1 VLALAEREGRT
12 LVAQLSLWPVLKNA
26 GIAFI
31 DHDDL
36 TLSSAL
42 AFYVTLAFAPMIAL
56 SLWIAASLGGDAQ
69 LELLRELE
77 LLGGTDVRIAAQI
90 VVDHAKENPGAG
102 TVAGI
107 VGVVV
112 LIVSASAV
120 FAQLQSSLNLLWK
133 VKAPASPF
141 FWLWLRHRLLSVGI
155 LAAGIFMLLITLL
168 ITAVLT
174 WLFGKADLTWQ
185 IINQVFALAVLTVI
199 FAGLFRYLPDTRIPI
214 RHALE
219 GGFITA
225 ALFALGKFLIGQ
237 YLAHSN
243 IGGAYGPA
251 GAFIVLLVWVYY
263 SSAVFFFGAEIV
275 GQVLPPREELTP
287 APYVVAESTDTATSR

>member
-1 VLALAEREGRT
+1 
-12 LVAQLSLWPVLKNA
+12 LKNA
-26 GIAFI
+26 SIAFL
-31 DHDDL
+31 DHDGL

-42 AFYVTLAFAPMIAL
+42 AFYVTLAFAPTIAL

-69 LELLRELE
+69 QSLLRELE
-77 LLGGTDVRIAAQI
+77 LLGGSDVRVAAQI
-90 VVDHAKENPGAG
+90 VVDHAKQNPGAG

-107 VGVVV
+107 VGILV
-112 LIVSASAV
+112 LVISASAV
-120 FAQLQSSLNLLWK
+120 FAQLQSSLNALWK
-133 VKAPASPF
+133 VKAPPSPF
-141 FWLWLRHRLLSVGI
+141 VWQWLRHRLLSVGM
-155 LAAGIFMLLITLL
+155 LAAAIFLLIVTLFVSAL
-168 ITAVLT
+168 LT
-174 WLFGKADLTWQ
+174 WLFGRTDLTWQ
-185 IINQVFALAVLTVI
+185 LINQVFALVVLTVI
-199 FAGLFRYLPDTRIPI
+199 FAGLFRYLPDTRIPV

-243 IGGAYGPA
+243 IGGSYGPA

-263 SSAVFFFGAEIV
+263 SAAVFFFGAEIV

-287 APYVVAESTDTATSR
+287 APYVAAASTGTATSP

>member
-1 VLALAEREGRT
+1 VKEN
-12 LVAQLSLWPVLKNA
+12 LVAQSSLWRTLKNA
-26 GIAFI
+26 GIAFF
-31 DHDDL
+31 DHDGL

-42 AFYVTLAFAPMIAL
+42 AFYVTLAFAPTIAL

-69 LELLRELE
+69 QELLRELE
-77 LLGGTDVRIAAQI
+77 LLGGSDVRIAAQI
-90 VVDHAKENPGAG
+90 VVDHAKQNPGAG

-107 VGVVV
+107 VGILV

-120 FAQLQSSLNLLWK
+120 FGQLQSSLNALWK
-133 VKAPASPF
+133 VKTPPSPF
-141 FWLWLRHRLLSVGI
+141 FWLWMRQRLLSVGV
-155 LAAGIFMLLITLL
+155 LGAAIFMMMVTLL
-168 ITAVLT
+168 VSAVLT

-185 IINQVFALAVLTVI
+185 LVNQVFALAVLTII
-199 FAGLFRYLPDTRIPI
+199 FAGLFRYLPDARIPV

-243 IGGAYGPA
+243 VGGSYGPA
-251 GAFIVLLVWVYY
+251 GAFIVLLVWLYY

-287 APYVVAESTDTATSR
+287 SPYAAAVSTDTATSP

>member
-1 VLALAEREGRT
+1 MAKP
-12 LVAQLSLWPVLKNA
+12 SLWTTLKNA
-26 GIAFI
+26 SIAFL
-31 DHDDL
+31 DHDGL

-69 LELLRELE
+69 QELLRELE
-77 LLGGTDVRIAAQI
+77 VLGGTDVRIAAQV
-90 VVDHAKENPGAG
+90 VVDHAKADPATG

-107 VGVVV
+107 IGIIV
-112 LIVSASAV
+112 LIISASAV
-120 FAQLQSSLNLLWK
+120 FAQLQSSLNLIWK
-133 VKAPASPF
+133 VKAPATPF
-141 FWLWLRHRLLSVGI
+141 FWLWLRHRLLSVGV

-174 WLFGKADLTWQ
+174 WLFGKGDITWQ
-185 IINQVFALAVLTVI
+185 LINQVFALAVLTVI

-237 YLAHSN
+237 YLAHTN
-243 IGGAYGPA
+243 VGGSYGPA

-275 GQVLPPREELTP
+275 GQLLPPREELTP
-287 APYVVAESTDTATSR
+287 APYVVAESTGTATSP

>member
-1 VLALAEREGRT
+1 M
-12 LVAQLSLWPVLKNA
+12 AQSSLWPTLKNA
-26 GIAFI
+26 GIAFF
-31 DHDDL
+31 DHDGL

-56 SLWIAASLGGDAQ
+56 SLWIAVSLGGDAQ
-69 LELLRELE
+69 RELLRELE
-77 LLGGTDVRIAAQI
+77 LLGGSDVRVAAQI
-90 VVDHAKENPGAG
+90 VVEHAKQNPGAG
-102 TVAGI
+102 TVAGV
-107 VGVVV
+107 VGILV
-112 LIVSASAV
+112 LVISASAV
-120 FAQLQSSLNLLWK
+120 FAQLQSSLNMLWN

-141 FWLWLRHRLLSVGI
+141 FWLWLRQRLLSVGV
-155 LAAGIFMLLITLL
+155 LGAAIFMMLVTLL
-168 ITAVLT
+168 INAVLT
-174 WLFGKADLTWQ
+174 WLFGKTNLTWQ
-185 IINQVFALAVLTVI
+185 LVNQLFALAVLTII
-199 FAGLFRYLPDTRIPI
+199 FAGLFRYLPDLRIPV
-214 RHALE
+214 RHAIE

-243 IGGAYGPA
+243 IGGSYGPA

-287 APYVVAESTDTATSR
+287 SPYAAAVSTDTAMSR